1 VAFAIFG
8 CMNVLV
14 LYDRFET
21 YTNTV
26 FEHLDS
32 FRRHSNHRHFYVHAR
47 NTDADI
53 AWDQFDALVIHYC
66 IRVVFDL
73 IPNGLLLKISEFKG
87 PKILFVQDEYDLT
100 HNIWKSVRQLGISN
114 VFTCVPADHRHLVY
128 PPEQLPNVRFI
139 QTLTGYIPND
149 VDAGVEPPRM
159 ADRPNLVGYRG
170 RALPYFYGDLGQEK
184 LAIAKG
190 MREACEAR
198 GVPFD
203 IEWDEDSRIYGAQWP
218 KFLMSC
224 KATLG
229 TESGA
234 NLFDFDGGLRRAVSH
249 ALANNPKA
257 TYEQVKLEL
266 GWEEEAPIMNQ
277 ISPRFFEAIAFKT
290 ALVLFEGSYSGIL
303 RPWEHYIPLRKDFS
317 NLDLVFKVLSN
328 NEALD
333 LMVNR
338 AHEDVIGSGLYT
350 YQKFVQQYDSVLD
363 AVELQKPSNVV
374 MGALGKDVTLEPSQ
388 SKKVVPAPYWLL
400 VVWNAIPWAIRRRFT
415 HFVNRIWFKMH
426 ER

>member
-1 VAFAIFG
+1 
-8 CMNVLV
+8 MNVLV

-32 FRRHSNHRHFYVHAR
+32 FRRYSNHRHFYVHAR
-47 NTDADI
+47 NTDANI
-53 AWDQFDALVIHYC
+53 AWDEFDALVVHYC

-73 IPNGLLLKISEFKG
+73 IPNGLLTKIAEFKG

-100 HNIWKSVRQLGISN
+100 HNIWRSVQQLGIN
-114 VFTCVPADHRHLVY
+114 HVFTCVPADHRHLVY
-128 PPEQLPNVRFI
+128 PPEHFRNVSFI

-159 ADRPNLVGYRG
+159 ADRPKLLGYRG

-184 LAIAKG
+184 LAIAKS

-198 GVPFD
+198 GLPSD
-203 IEWDEDSRIYGAQWP
+203 IEWDEGSRIYGAEWP

-234 NLFDFDGGLRRAVSH
+234 NLFDFDGGLRRAVSQ
-249 ALANNPKA
+249 ALAENPEA
-257 TYEQVKLEL
+257 TYEQVKLAL
-266 GWEEEAPIMNQ
+266 AWKDEARIMNQ
-277 ISPRFFEAIAFKT
+277 ISPRLFEAIAFKT

-303 RPWEHYIPLRKDFS
+303 RPWEHYIPLRKDFL
-317 NLDLVFKVLSN
+317 NLDDVFQVLLDN
-328 NEALD
+328 DALD
-333 LMVNR
+333 VIVAN
-338 AHEDVIGSGLYT
+338 AYKDVIGSGQYT
-350 YQKFVQQYDSVLD
+350 YAKFVRGYDSVLD
-363 AVELQKPSNVV
+363 ALKPPKRNNSELGS
-374 MGALGKDVTLEPSQ
+374 LGKDVTLEPSR
-388 SKKVVPAPYWLL
+388 SKRVPPAPSWMLL
-400 VVWNAIPWAIRRRFT
+400 IWNSFPDGIRRRFA
-415 HFVNRIWFKMH
+415 HLANRVWFKLH